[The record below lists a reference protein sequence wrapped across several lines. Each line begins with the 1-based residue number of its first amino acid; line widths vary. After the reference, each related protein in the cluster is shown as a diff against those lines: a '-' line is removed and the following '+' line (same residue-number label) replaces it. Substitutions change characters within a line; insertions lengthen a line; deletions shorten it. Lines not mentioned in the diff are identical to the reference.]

1 MGRVTLKD
9 VAEKAGTSMMTV
21 SRVINGKPGV
31 GKETQ
36 EKIIKIIDELGYRPH
51 ADARA
56 LRSGKT
62 SRIGV
67 VVSDIRNPF
76 YAELVGDLED
86 LAEVEGYSVIVTD
99 TGRKLEQEKKAVA
112 DLTESGVDSIIIA
125 PEGYNVDHLVETK
138 KFGASVVIFGV
149 HCQKPSLPEVWID
162 EIEGSKQ
169 AGSYFRKKKINDVVL
184 IMGNPRKFTT
194 RGRVKGFEKGFGS
207 SVNRENIFYHPVDW
221 KTAYNTVKNLKK
233 LPEAIFCYNDLMAMG
248 VIKGLNER
256 GAVIG
261 EDVLVIGYDDVFF
274 AELAGLTTLRIPRK
288 EMVRKA
294 FQMAL
299 NGGQEKE
306 RYVPEFIKR
315 KSA

>member
-62 SRIGV
+62 GRIGV

-86 LAEVEGYSVIVTD
+86 LAEIEGYSIIVTD

-125 PEGYNVDHLVETK
+125 PEGYNVDHLLEINELGT
-138 KFGASVVIFGV
+138 SVVIFGV
-149 HCQKPSLPEVWID
+149 HCEKPSLPEVWID
-162 EIEGSKQ
+162 EIEGSKK
-169 AGSYFRKKKINDVVL
+169 AGIYIKDRGIKKVVL

-194 RGRVKGFEKGFGS
+194 RGRVKGFEKGFGNA
-207 SVNRENIFYHPVDW
+207 VNKENVFYHPVDW
-221 KTAYNTVKNLKK
+221 KSAYSTTKNLEK

-248 VIKGLNER
+248 VLKALEER
-256 GAVIG
+256 GAVTG
-261 EDVLVIGYDDVFF
+261 KDVLVIGYDDVFF
-274 AELAGLTTLRIPRK
+274 AELAGLTTLKIPREK
-288 EMVRKA
+288 MVNKA
-294 FQMAL
+294 FEMAL

-306 RYVPEFIKR
+306 RYVPELIMR

>member
-21 SRVINGKPGV
+21 SRAINGKPGV

-36 EKIIKIIDELGYRPH
+36 EKIMKIIDELGYRPH

-62 SRIGV
+62 GRIGV

-86 LAEVEGYSVIVTD
+86 LAEVKGYSIIVTD

-125 PEGYNVDHLVETK
+125 PEGYSVEHLVDTNESGTT
-138 KFGASVVIFGV
+138 VVIFGV
-149 HCQKPSLPEVWID
+149 HCKNPSLSEVWID

-169 AGSYFRKKKINDVVL
+169 AGAYFKNKGIKNVVL
-184 IMGNPRKFTT
+184 VMGNPRKFTT
-194 RGRVKGFEKGFGS
+194 RGRVKGFKKGFGN
-207 SVNRENIFYHPVDW
+207 SVNKEDIFYHPVDW
-221 KTAYNTVKNLKK
+221 KTAYNTTKKLKK
-233 LPEAIFCYNDLMAMG
+233 LPEAFFCYNDLMAMG
-248 VIKGLNER
+248 VIKALNER
-256 GAVIG
+256 GVITG
-261 EDVLVIGYDDVFF
+261 KDVLVIGYDDVFF
-274 AELAGLTTLRIPRK
+274 AELAGLTTLRIPREK
-288 EMVRKA
+288 MVNKA
-294 FQMAL
+294 FEMTL
-299 NGGQEKE
+299 NGEQKKE
-306 RYVPEFIKR
+306 RYVPKLIMR
-315 KSA
+315 NSA